1 MDVTARTI
9 DQAVGLGSY
18 IYHQHRLRD
27 QGEGRFG
34 MRLAA
39 HPAGPIV
46 VGTLQY
52 GGPVRIDCAE
62 FVDSYQVNVPV
73 FGEVLMSYGGDE
85 QLAVPSGPSSTA
97 RPPRTR
103 STDGMCRPA

>member
-34 MRLAA
+34 MRLTA
-39 HPAGPIV
+39 HPAGPMV

-62 FVDSYQVNVPV
+62 FVDSYQVNVSQRLGHASPV
-73 FGEVLMSYGGDE
+73 VTMTVYAHVLPGSQREAADRFAALVGRGG
-85 QLAVPSGPSSTA
+85 A
-97 RPPRTR
+97 
-103 STDGMCRPA
+103 